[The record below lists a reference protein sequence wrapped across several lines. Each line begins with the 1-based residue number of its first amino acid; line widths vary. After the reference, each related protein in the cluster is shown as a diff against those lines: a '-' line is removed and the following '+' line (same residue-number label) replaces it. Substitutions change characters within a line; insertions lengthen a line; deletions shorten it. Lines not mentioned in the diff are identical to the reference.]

1 MSSSVGGSAY
11 RYQVGGSLPAD
22 APTYI
27 SRAADEKLYQALLAG
42 EYCCVLNSRQMG
54 KSSLRVR
61 TMNRLREQG
70 VACAEI
76 ELSGIG
82 SQQISSQQWYG
93 GLIQEL
99 VSGFDLDVDLV
110 DWLCDRTHLSPVKCL
125 GDFMN
130 TVLLEQI
137 QQSIVIFIDEIDST
151 LSLGF
156 PVDDFFALIRNC
168 YEQRA
173 TKAKYRRLTFV
184 LLGVA
189 TPSNLIQ
196 NKASAIPFNIGQAI
210 ELEGFQLKESTPLLQ
225 GLAKTMPYAEAVLAE
240 ILAWTGGRPFLT
252 QKLCRLVTQSKDG
265 RNYPNPEEGVIEP
278 ELSAEAAKQ
287 WVQQLI
293 QAQIIDHWEAKDE
306 PEHLRTIRDR
316 TLHSEQSR
324 ELLEIYKRVLQ
335 GEVIPAN
342 NQLDQL
348 ELRLTGLVIKRNGSL
363 VASNRIYQ
371 TIFNLAWVEQQL
383 QALQPKEVSRVSAVS
398 DLWDRLID
406 AD

>member
-1 MSSSVGGSAY
+1 MSWTVGSSTY

-27 SRAADEKLYQALLAG
+27 SRAADQELYQALLDG

-54 KSSLRVR
+54 KSSLRIR
-61 TMNRLREQG
+61 TMERMKAEG
-70 VACAEI
+70 IACAEI

-99 VSGFDLDVDLV
+99 VSGFELEVDLV

-125 GDFMN
+125 GEFIN

-137 QQSIVIFIDEIDST
+137 KQPIVVFIDEIDST
-151 LSLGF
+151 LSLSF
-156 PVDDFFALIRNC
+156 SADDFFALIRHC

-173 TKAKYRRLTFV
+173 TKPKYRRLSFV

-189 TPSNLIQ
+189 TPSDLIQ
-196 NKASAIPFNIGQAI
+196 NKASAIPFNIGRAI
-210 ELEGFQLKESTPLLQ
+210 ELEGFRFEDSEPLLH
-225 GLAKTMPYAEAVLAE
+225 GLAEVIPHADRVLAE
-240 ILAWTGGRPFLT
+240 ILDWTGGRPFLT
-252 QKLCRLVTQSKDG
+252 QKLCRMVAESMAKRKREDNLT
-265 RNYPNPEEGVIEP
+265 E
-278 ELSAEAAKQ
+278 EAAIQ
-287 WVQQLI
+287 FVQRLI
-293 QAQIIDHWEAKDE
+293 QTQIIDHWEARDE

-324 ELLEIYKRVLQ
+324 ELLTLYKRVLQ
-335 GEVIPAN
+335 GEEISAS

-348 ELRLTGLVIKRNGSL
+348 ELRLTGLVVKRQGMLMS
-363 VASNRIYQ
+363 SNRIYQ
-371 TIFNLAWVEQQL
+371 TIFDLNWVEQQL
-383 QALQPKEVSRVSAVS
+383 RSLQPKEVYRVSGVS
-398 DLWDRLID
+398 DLWDRLIND
-406 AD
+406 E